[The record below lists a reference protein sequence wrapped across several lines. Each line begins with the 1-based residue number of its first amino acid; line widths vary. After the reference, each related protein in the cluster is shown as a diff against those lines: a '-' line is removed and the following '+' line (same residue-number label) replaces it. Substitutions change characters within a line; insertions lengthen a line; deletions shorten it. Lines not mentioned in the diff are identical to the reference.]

1 MANSKGYDCSD
12 RSLTLARSRSRSHS
26 PRSVRSRSMSASGK
40 KKERRPV
47 RPAFEGAPFDRR
59 GHCVKHRS
67 VQLAEE
73 VEEDGRLMWKE
84 VKMVSGSK

>member
-40 KKERRPV
+40 KKEHRPA
-47 RPAFEGAPFDRR
+47 RPAFVGAPFDRR

-73 VEEDGRLMWKE
+73 IEEDGRLMWKE
-84 VKMVSGSK
+84 VKMVSRSV